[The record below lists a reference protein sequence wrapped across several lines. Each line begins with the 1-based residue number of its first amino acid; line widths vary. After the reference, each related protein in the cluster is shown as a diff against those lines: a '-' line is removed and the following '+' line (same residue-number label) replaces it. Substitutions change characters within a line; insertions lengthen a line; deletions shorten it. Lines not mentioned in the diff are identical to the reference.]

1 MVLPDEHPTLL
12 IAEVPQTKDLLII
25 GYCAPAARIGAE
37 EGLGHRDGAKRRAA
51 LQEDGVEHG

>member
-25 GYCAPAARIGAE
+25 GYSAPAARIGAE
-37 EGLGHRDGAKRRAA
+37 EGLGHRGRAKGRSP
-51 LQEDGVEHG
+51 ED